1 MAVRKKCVARK
12 STIDLDRRFLLLPTH
27 EKKKKKKRRNRRRR
41 RRRRFFSFCDEL
53 AITIVGGG
61 PHINVIIWGLNK
73 NESTAAFYERRE
85 QGELYNHS

>member
-41 RRRRFFSFCDEL
+41 RFFSFCDEL

-61 PHINVIIWGLNK
+61 LHINVIIWGLNK

-85 QGELYNHS
+85 TG